1 MGQTAAEEFLGQRSF
16 LLPWVCLTLLF
27 VLNIQALSQSKPF
40 FGAVAGAITIIGTFF
55 GMLGCFESAVFAWSS
70 RNDNR
75 LVKRCVCSAVLSIL
89 PIFIILYL
97 RR

>member
-1 MGQTAAEEFLGQRSF
+1 
-16 LLPWVCLTLLF
+16 
-27 VLNIQALSQSKPF
+27 
-40 FGAVAGAITIIGTFF
+40 
-55 GMLGCFESAVFAWSS
+55 MLGCFESAVFAWSS